1 LQDAATLIEEQ
12 SKKQAEILACSKVS
26 VLLLRWADDPTAS
39 ADIDALESTFQSQYH
54 FHTQR
59 WLIPS
64 DPNPT
69 LKLLQH
75 LATFLDNAPRNHLL
89 IIYYAGYGFMK
100 SDEQLY
106 WAR

>member
-1 LQDAATLIEEQ
+1 MLIQ
-12 SKKQAEILACSKVS
+12 RQAERQADRLASTNVS

-39 ADIDALESTFQSQYH
+39 ADIDALEQTFHSHYH
-54 FHTQR
+54 YNTQR

-64 DPNPT
+64 DANPT

-75 LATFLDNAPRNHLL
+75 LASFLDNTPRNHLL
-89 IIYYAGYGFMK
+89 IIYYAGYGFVR
-100 SDEQLY
+100 SDDQLY

>member
-1 LQDAATLIEEQ
+1 MLIQRQAER
-12 SKKQAEILACSKVS
+12 QAEILASTKVS

-39 ADIDALESTFQSQYH
+39 ADIDALEHTFQTCYR

-64 DPNPT
+64 DSNPL
-69 LKLLQH
+69 LKLLQQV
-75 LATFLDNAPRNHLL
+75 ACFLENAPRNHLI
-89 IIYYAGYGFMK
+89 IIYYAGYGFVT
-100 SDEQLY
+100 SDDQLY